1 VTDDS
6 HPDAETLALFIEG
19 KLARKDVKALFVHVD
34 VCTPCMRALRGANDD
49 VSRRAP
55 ASRSPLFLA
64 AAAAVVIALAGGA
77 VLVRKWRHASEP
89 PMARLVALA
98 SADARNVEP
107 RLSGGFRWAPYR
119 GPLRANGDPND
130 AAPDA
135 RTYRIAGVTGE
146 LLERAQREDA
156 IAVQQAAGA
165 ALVLVGRPADAIAK
179 LRAAAEREPRNA
191 ALRND
196 LGAAEYIGAL
206 RDDGTD
212 GYAEAL
218 AAFDAALKLEPRSA
232 EALFNRALTLERL
245 GLAAAAREAWAR
257 YLEVDASS
265 QWATEARAHQQRL
278 APAQGESRF
287 RAEQPRLERAALDG
301 DAATVTALVQQYP
314 QAARSFA
321 EAEYLGRWGEAVRIG
336 DPATAARELTIARVV
351 GAALG
356 DRETLLRD
364 AVRIIDAS
372 DAQTRPSLANAQI
385 AYRRAR
391 IAYSRQAPAAAEPE
405 LRRAANAFAAA
416 GDPMALVARYF
427 AANTRFDQNDVAGA
441 RHELDALLADAN
453 AHPSYRALGA
463 QVRWEL
469 ALCAMN
475 DDDWERA
482 LPLLQDSA
490 QEFAVLGERSNRGFI
505 ETLLADVLVSLGR
518 PAAGWAARIRSFEAL
533 SADGWGDR
541 LAVSI
546 GGAVRMELRG
556 GRTAAARA
564 LSSIE
569 REALRA
575 TGNDASLANALMRAA
590 VLDAQAGED
599 DAALACASEAATAAG
614 RLRDPEMRARSL
626 VDVALAQGAA
636 LLRRDPRAAA
646 DALARAIDG
655 YAATEAPLFLPE
667 SHLLRARALL
677 RLRDEDGALQEVEH
691 GTEAYERH
699 RFRFTST
706 MGGTGVYDAGPA
718 LYREAIRLHLDRGET
733 AAAFLANER
742 ALQQLATDTPPA
754 GLDAVQRRIAGSG
767 ATLLA
772 LAMLDDEIATFAVTE
787 SGIEAWLR
795 PVQERDVIRL
805 GASACGGDLDAAD
818 ALYEL
823 LIRPAEAQLAHAS
836 QLIVVA
842 SAPFDEVP
850 FAALRDARSKQYLI
864 ERLPVAMAPSAS
876 ALRRGV
882 PAPAQTIVAVDAGS
896 GGAALPASRAEL
908 AQVTRIYP
916 RVLDAGGGRATFAAI
931 LGAAADADVIHVS
944 GHADSRGPAGEATL
958 VLGGEPVSSRR
969 IAAAAPLSRGPVV
982 VLAACETLRAIRS
995 PRVRTLSLGDGFL
1008 AAGASD
1014 IIGTLAPIP
1023 DVDAQAIFE
1032 RVHRHLAA
1040 GRTAAE
1046 ALRLAQLESL
1056 AAEAGGTRNAWRSV
1070 ALLTHRIASSKGE
1083 S

>member
-1 VTDDS
+1 VTLDP
-6 HPDAETLALFIEG
+6 HPDAETLALFVEG
-19 KLARKDVKALFVHVD
+19 KLARKDVKALFAHLD
-34 VCTPCMRALRGANDD
+34 VCTSCTRAVRGANDE
-49 VSRRAP
+49 VSRHAP
-55 ASRSPLFLA
+55 ASRSPFLLA
-64 AAAAVVIALAGGA
+64 AAAAALIAIAGGG
-77 VLVRKWRHASEP
+77 LFVRQWRHASN
-89 PMARLVALA
+89 PMARLIALA
-98 SADARNVEP
+98 PADARNIEP
-107 RLSGGFRWAPYR
+107 RLAGGFPWAPYR
-119 GPLRANGDPND
+119 GPMRSNGN
-130 AAPDA
+130 APDA
-135 RTYRIAGVTGE
+135 RTYRLGGVTGE
-146 LLERAQREDA
+146 LLERAEREDA
-156 IAVQQAAGA
+156 AAVQHAAGA
-165 ALVLVGRPADAIAK
+165 ALVLVDRPGDAIAK

-196 LGAAEYIGAL
+196 VGVAEYTAAL
-206 RDDGTD
+206 RDEGAD

-218 AAFDAALKLEPRSA
+218 AAFDAALKLDPRST

-257 YLEVDASS
+257 YLEIDSAS
-265 QWATEARAHQQRL
+265 QWAIEARAHQQRL

-287 RAEQPRLERAALDG
+287 RTEQPRLERAALDG
-301 DAATVTALVQQYP
+301 DAAAVAALVQQYP

-321 EAEYLGRWGEAVRIG
+321 EAEYLGRWGEALRAG
-336 DPATAARELTIARVV
+336 DPAAATRELTIARAI
-351 GAALG
+351 GAALA

-364 AVRIIDAS
+364 TVRIVDAA
-372 DAQTRPSLANAQI
+372 DAQTRLSLADAQI

-405 LRRAANAFAAA
+405 LRRAASAFAAA
-416 GDPMALVARYF
+416 GNPMALVARYF

-441 RHELDALLADAN
+441 RHELEALLAEGDV
-453 AHPSYRALGA
+453 HPSYRALGA

-475 DDDWERA
+475 DNDWESA

-490 QEFAVLGERSNRGFI
+490 QAFAALGERSNRGFI
-505 ETLLADVLVSLGR
+505 ETLLADVLASLGR
-518 PAAGWAARIRSFEAL
+518 PAAGWEARIHSFEAL

-556 GRTAAARA
+556 GRMDAARA
-564 LSSIE
+564 LSFIE
-569 REALRA
+569 HDALRA
-575 TGNDASLANALMRAA
+575 AGNDASLANALMRAA
-590 VLDAQAGED
+590 VLDAQLGDD
-599 DAALACASEAATAAG
+599 DAALASAHEAAAAAA
-614 RLRDPEMRARSL
+614 RLRDPEMRTRAL

-646 DALARAIDG
+646 DVLARAIDG

-677 RLRDEDGALQEVEH
+677 RLRDDYAALQEVER
-691 GTEAYERH
+691 GIEAYERH

-706 MGGTGVYDAGPA
+706 VGGTGVHDAGPA

-733 AAAFLANER
+733 AAAFATNER
-742 ALQQLATDTPPA
+742 ALQQLATDTPA
-754 GLDAVQRRIAGSG
+754 AALDAVQRRIAGSG
-767 ATLLA
+767 TMLLA
-772 LAMLDDEIATFAVTE
+772 LAMLDDEVAAFAVTE
-787 SGIEAWLR
+787 HGVEAWRR
-795 PVQERDVIRL
+795 PLHERDVSRL
-805 GASACGGDLDAAD
+805 GASACGGDPDAAD
-818 ALYEL
+818 ALYDL
-823 LIRPAEAQLAHAS
+823 LIRPAESQLAGAS

-850 FAALRDARSKQYLI
+850 FAALRDGRSKQYLI

-876 ALRRGV
+876 ALRRGL
-882 PAPAQTIVAVDAGS
+882 PAPVRTVVAVDAGS
-896 GGAALPASRAEL
+896 GGAALPASREEL
-908 AQVTRIYP
+908 AQVTRMYQHA
-916 RVLDAGGGRATFAAI
+916 LDAGGPRATFASL

-944 GHADSRGPAGEATL
+944 GHAQSRGPAGEATL

-969 IAAAAPLSRGPVV
+969 IAAAPLPRGPVV
-982 VLAACETLRAIRS
+982 VLAACDTLRAIRS

-1008 AAGASD
+1008 AAGAAD

-1023 DVDAQAIFE
+1023 DADAQAIFE

-1070 ALLTHRIASSKGE
+1070 ALLTRRIPSSKE
-1083 S
+1083 KSS